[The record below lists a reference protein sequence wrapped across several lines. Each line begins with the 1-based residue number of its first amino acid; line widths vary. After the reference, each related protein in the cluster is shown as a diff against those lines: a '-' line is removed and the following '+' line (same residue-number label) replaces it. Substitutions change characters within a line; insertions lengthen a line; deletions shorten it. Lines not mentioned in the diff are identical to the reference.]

1 MLNIRFKLDYTKISL
16 ECLYPIRQSYTFKYL
31 CMMQS
36 PSTGFIYYTY
46 NYHILLY
53 KVKYITLPGE
63 THPDPDNLS

>member
-1 MLNIRFKLDYTKISL
+1 MLNIRFKLDFTKISL

-36 PSTGFIYYTY
+36 PSTGFIYYIY
-46 NYHILLY
+46 N
-53 KVKYITLPGE
+53 KAKYIPLPGE